1 MDLKKI
7 AIIAIVLIGVV
18 AVSITQ
24 FFSRNESGSEQ
35 LEISQDFVSV
45 HVKAHNAVV
54 EIFPSDRKSAEITVS
69 GENKNQKL
77 EAKVKNDTLMVKLK
91 GKRFFSWFTFD
102 WFNAFKTPTLT
113 IYLPQNVYEAIKAET
128 DNGLVKLENLK
139 ANDIYVETDNG
150 EVNLKDIK
158 SSNLSAETD
167 NGTILMDNVVGEI
180 SGNTDN
186 GKIVFK
192 TDSLDQMIDLETDNG
207 AIKVY
212 TEKEPTN
219 TTFNINTDNGKILV
233 FGKSNYDT
241 VIGNG
246 ENLVKLKTD
255 NGSITV
261 EKR

>member
-1 MDLKKI
+1 MKKVTV
-7 AIIAIVLIGVV
+7 IAIVLIGVM

-24 FFSRNESGSEQ
+24 FFSRNGSGPEQ
-35 LEISQDFVSV
+35 LEVSENFVGV
-45 HVKAHNAVV
+45 HVKAHNAAV
-54 EIFPSDRKSAEITVS
+54 EIFPSDSKSAEIAVS
-69 GENKNQKL
+69 GKNKHDKL
-77 EAKVKNDTLMVKLK
+77 EAKVKNDTLMVELK
-91 GKRFFSWFTFD
+91 DKRFFSWFTFD
-102 WFNAFKTPTLT
+102 WFNAFKTLTLT

-128 DNGLVKLENLK
+128 ENGLVKLKNLK
-139 ANDIYVETDNG
+139 ANDVYVETDNG
-150 EVNLKDIK
+150 EINLRNIE
-158 SSNLSAETD
+158 SLNLSAEAD
-167 NGTILMDNVVGEI
+167 NGTILLDNVVGEI

-207 AIKVY
+207 AINVY